1 MPFEIHQSSGIL
13 TVSST
18 AGLKEL
24 KPSYNLEV
32 VASDGS
38 QEIATAVTI
47 HITKDPKDD
56 ASIEQ
61 FADKLNDLPETL
73 EYSVRE
79 NVEGNGN
86 TRDGNSD
93 LNQSPS
99 TYLFI
104 VLPILGA
111 VVANLSIF
119 IHEHKRGGGGSVSAH
134 LIANDEARER
144 CVLSEK
150 YFRRCKK
157 IFVVF
162 RFVLSE
168 AGLLLTARPLDREE
182 RDSYMVTMVMGR
194 KGILRGKQAIQ
205 VKVSG
210 D

>member
-79 NVEGNGN
+79 NVEGNVN
-86 TRDGNSD
+86 TRDGNSAAS
-93 LNQSPS
+93 LILISPHQHTS
-99 TYLFI
+99 SLCC
-104 VLPILGA
+104 P
-111 VVANLSIF
+111 S
-119 IHEHKRGGGGSVSAH
+119 
-134 LIANDEARER
+134 
-144 CVLSEK
+144 
-150 YFRRCKK
+150 
-157 IFVVF
+157 
-162 RFVLSE
+162 
-168 AGLLLTARPLDREE
+168 
-182 RDSYMVTMVMGR
+182 
-194 KGILRGKQAIQ
+194 
-205 VKVSG
+205 
-210 D
+210 